1 MNGNRELLIVDDDK
15 DILDVTRTYLELE
28 GYTVHTAAN
37 GREALELWEKTSV
50 SLVMLDIMMP
60 ERDGLDV
67 CRAIRE
73 KSGVPILF
81 LSAKAG
87 DADKVIGLRTGADDY
102 VVKPFS
108 LSELSARVEALL
120 RRYHILSASGSGRA
134 AEAASAEGGGLRVGR
149 LSIDPAARGVASE
162 GREIRLTRTEYDLLL
177 LLAENRGRVF
187 TPEQMYVRVRGEEAL
202 EGGAAAIMVHIARL
216 REKIGDGDRQ
226 TRIIQNVW
234 GVGYKIE
241 KEG

>member
-1 MNGNRELLIVDDDK
+1 MKRNEELLVVDDDR

-28 GYTVHTAAN
+28 GYTVHTAAD
-37 GREALELWEKTSV
+37 GRQALELWEKHDV
-50 SLVMLDIMMP
+50 SLVVLDIMMP
-60 ERDGLDV
+60 EQGGLDV
-67 CRAIRE
+67 CRAIRDR
-73 KSGVPILF
+73 SNVPILF

-87 DADKVIGLRTGADDY
+87 EADKVIGLRTGADDY

-120 RRYHILSASGSGRA
+120 RRYHILGAAGAERA
-134 AEAASAEGGGLRVGR
+134 AESASAENGGLQVGR
-149 LSIDPAARGVASE
+149 LSIDPAARGVVSE

-177 LLAENRGRVF
+177 MLAENRGQVF
-187 TPEQMYVRVRGEEAL
+187 TPEQMYKRIRGEEAL
-202 EGGAAAIMVHIARL
+202 EGDVSAIMVHIARL

-226 TRIIQNVW
+226 SRLIQNVW

-241 KEG
+241 KER